1 LDHRHNFAASLTT
14 QVPFGFQIGQIWSFR
29 TAPPLSL
36 FMPAIGITGSNT
48 LFTDDILGEG
58 GSGTS
63 PLAQVIPGT
72 KIGALGRGI
81 NSWGDLNAI
90 LTAYNNNSAGKLT
103 PAGQALV
110 TAGIFT
116 QAQLVALKAVTPAIP
131 LVPTTNP
138 WPFENFFNLDMTL
151 SRPIKLARLR
161 EGMSLEPIAQ
171 AFNLFNNNSRGTYG
185 GSLNTGF
192 GSLNY
197 DYNSPTNIASTDCA
211 VTNNVTGATTQSCLK
226 ALELSRARTN
236 INRQFQVGI
245 RLNF

>member
-1 LDHRHNFAASLTT
+1 
-14 QVPFGFQIGQIWSFR
+14 
-29 TAPPLSL
+29 
-36 FMPAIGITGSNT
+36 
-48 LFTDDILGEG
+48 
-58 GSGTS
+58 
-63 PLAQVIPGT
+63 
-72 KIGALGRGI
+72 LGRGI

-116 QAQLVALKAVTPAIP
+116 QAQLVALKAVTPSIP

-171 AFNLFNNNSRGTYG
+171 AFNLFNNNSRLTYG

-226 ALELSRARTN
+226 ALELSRTRTN